1 MLLTIVLALVAG
13 FFAGNGLP
21 YYAQGSTG
29 DGRNPSPF
37 RDSPVA
43 SVLSGW
49 GAFVVAAVA
58 WHFAR
63 VGDHRLAG
71 YTAAALGVLAVG
83 LIHTR
88 TWRSP
93 NPWGK
98 RATPQAS

>member
-1 MLLTIVLALVAG
+1 MLVTVGLAFVGG
-13 FFAGNGLP
+13 FFVGNGLP

-29 DGRNPSPF
+29 DGRHPGPF
-37 RDSPVA
+37 PDLPIV

-49 GAFVVAAVA
+49 GAFIIAAVA
-58 WHFAR
+58 WNFAH
-63 VGDHRLAG
+63 VSNHPLPG
-71 YTAAALGVLAVG
+71 YTAAALGVLTVG

-98 RATPQAS
+98 RIVRQER